1 LPGEA
6 RLSQSA
12 LQRRLDLVVD
22 FFLPTAV
29 LRSGDPRKLH
39 RYRSIQQLTLAVSVA
54 PLLLIP
60 PYLLVRPSLN
70 GWEIAGFLS
79 MLLGP
84 LLGALLIRLTG
95 NIPIAISL
103 MALNGGLG
111 NTVLTFGTGGLSS
124 SFALFSVLGLAL
136 TMLTNNGKVIA
147 WVAAMATL
155 NYGLILIF
163 HLLDLVPP
171 FDATWEQRILLF
183 FFCFVFAVLLML
195 RSAIASL
202 NARTKS
208 KLALQAAKAEA
219 EAAAKAK
226 SEFLAMMSH
235 EIRTPMNGV
244 LGLTRLLLKTRL
256 DDQQRDLVNT
266 SLQSGEALLAILNDI
281 LDFSKLESGRIDL
294 EAIDFDLPQQIAA
307 IIALQS
313 VRAEEKGIA
322 LRQEIAADLPRYL
335 LGDPGRLRQVLL
347 NLLSNAVKFT
357 ERGSVTV
364 VARCEAA
371 SVADQPARIRF
382 EFRDTGIGIT
392 PEGVT
397 RLFGSFA
404 QADASITRRFGGTG
418 LGLAICRSLVEAMG
432 GSIGVE
438 STAGQGSCFWVSLA
452 LPLGSKPK
460 EKHAIERAPL
470 PGLRILIAEDNP
482 INQKVVG
489 GLLAN
494 AGHTITF
501 VSDGAE
507 AVAAATA
514 TDFDLVLTDLHMPVM
529 DGLAAARA
537 IRALPPPRNVVK
549 IIAVTSS
556 MSASGIRACLEAG
569 MDDFVGKPINPDT
582 LDLAI
587 RRVLGLPHGDSDAI
601 PAPQDDS
608 IEEFEGLAMDASAHD
623 VLVDTFGERGLMDL
637 IDTFFSMIDTL
648 QKGIAE
654 ARSVAAWPRIALA
667 AHSLRGA
674 AGSLGL
680 RRLQHVAF
688 CTELAIGRDDIET
701 ATTLLGTLQTE
712 INDSCVWLGTIRD
725 SLNMTE
731 ATP

>member
-1 LPGEA
+1 MP
-6 RLSQSA
+6 
-12 LQRRLDLVVD
+12 
-22 FFLPTAV
+22 PAV

-79 MLLGP
+79 MQLGP

-147 WVAAMATL
+147 WVAAMAAL
-155 NYGLILIF
+155 NYVLILIF

-202 NARTKS
+202 DARTKS

-235 EIRTPMNGV
+235 EIRTPLNGV

-256 DDQQRDLVNT
+256 DEQQRDLVGT

-294 EAIDFDLPQQIAA
+294 EVIDFDLPQQIAA
-307 IIALQS
+307 TVALQS

-322 LRQEIAADLPRYL
+322 LRQEIAADLPRYVR
-335 LGDPGRLRQVLL
+335 GDPGRLRQVLL

-357 ERGSVTV
+357 EHGSVTIA
-364 VARCEAA
+364 ARCENVP
-371 SVADQPARIRF
+371 SGNQPAMIRF

-392 PEGVT
+392 PEGIA
-397 RLFGSFA
+397 RLFGSFV

-432 GSIGVE
+432 GAIGVD
-438 STAGQGSCFWVSLA
+438 SKPGQGSCFWVNLP
-452 LPLGSKPK
+452 LPLGSKPQ
-460 EKHAIERAPL
+460 EKHTVERAPL
-470 PGLRILIAEDNP
+470 PSLRILIAEDNP
-482 INQKVVG
+482 INQKVIG

-494 AGHTITF
+494 AGHAITF

-507 AVAAATA
+507 AVAAAT
-514 TDFDLVLTDLHMPVM
+514 TTEFDLVLSDVHMPVM

-537 IRALPPPRNVVK
+537 IRALPPPRNAVK

-556 MSASGIRACLEAG
+556 MSASGIRACLESG

-587 RRVLGLPHGDSDAI
+587 RRVLGLSHDGGDARPI
-601 PAPQDDS
+601 PQDDA
-608 IEEFEGLAMDASAHD
+608 IEVFEGAAMDASAHD
-623 VLVDTFGERGLMDL
+623 TLVETFGERGLADL
-637 IDTFFSMIDTL
+637 IDTFFSMIDTMRAN
-648 QKGIAE
+648 IAE
-654 ARSVAAWPRIALA
+654 ARRTAAWPKIAIA

-688 CTELAIGRDDIET
+688 CTELAIGKDDIET
-701 ATTLLGTLQTE
+701 ATALLETLQAE
-712 INDSCVWLGTIRD
+712 INDGCVWLGTIRE
-725 SLNMTE
+725 SINTT
-731 ATP
+731 ATLP